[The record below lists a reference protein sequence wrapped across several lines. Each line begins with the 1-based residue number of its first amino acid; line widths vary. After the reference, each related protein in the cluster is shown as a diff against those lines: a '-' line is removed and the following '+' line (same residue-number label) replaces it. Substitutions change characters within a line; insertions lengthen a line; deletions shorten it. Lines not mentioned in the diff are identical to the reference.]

1 MYTTPFGKSISEL
14 LQSLTQNKCT
24 LKDIFDGA
32 SRIKAMLSPALFAK
46 GHGFVSFGVESL
58 LNNVAL

>member
-32 SRIKAMLSPALFAK
+32 SRIKAISPALFAK
-46 GHGFVSFGVESL
+46 GHGFVSFVVESL
-58 LNNVAL
+58 LNNVTL